1 MRTIAIPMIACGL
14 AAASIPLAGTAS
26 AVCDAP
32 DCVPNITR
40 DVLQGAPCVPRKAFD
55 FGFDGGGATFVC
67 NTAGVWT
74 PVGPLIGVYKVA
86 LPCPGLLNLSA

>member
-55 FGFDGGGATFVC
+55 FGFDADGATFV
-67 NTAGVWT
+67 
-74 PVGPLIGVYKVA
+74 
-86 LPCPGLLNLSA
+86 

>member
-1 MRTIAIPMIACGL
+1 M
-14 AAASIPLAGTAS
+14 
-26 AVCDAP
+26 
-32 DCVPNITR
+32 
-40 DVLQGAPCVPRKAFD
+40 PRKAFD